1 MRSTSRIWAA
11 AARFTSN
18 VGMRAMFHSRGASVD
33 ANPSPEA
40 RRAREWTQ
48 LLRNVVGMI
57 LNTSLRTIRLI

>member
-1 MRSTSRIWAA
+1 
-11 AARFTSN
+11 
-18 VGMRAMFHSRGASVD
+18 MRAMFHSRGASVD